1 MIRSLLAIAGLLLAL
16 STPVWAADY
25 VLDKPHTQAEFTAVH
40 LAVSQVHGQIPLI
53 SGTATIGENN
63 LPTAIN
69 ATFDVTGVATNDSG
83 RDKSLRDSYFESA
96 TYPTMTFVER
106 QAKGKPAAFTL
117 IGDLTIHGV
126 TRPVTLAAQVIGSGI
141 IKGKKQIG
149 YNATTTIDRRDFGMT
164 FGPLLDGA
172 LIVGDQIKINI
183 ETDAIEQ

>member
-1 MIRSLLAIAGLLLAL
+1 MIRLSLIVAGLLLSL
-16 STPVWAADY
+16 GTPVWAADF
-25 VLDKPHTQAEFTAVH
+25 VLDKPHTQAEFVAVH

-53 SGTATIGENN
+53 SGTATIGANN

-69 ATFDVTGVATNDSG
+69 ATFDVTGVATNDAN
-83 RDKSLRDSYFESA
+83 RDKSLRDSYFEAA

-106 QAKGKPAAFTL
+106 QAKGTPAAFTL
-117 IGDLTIHGV
+117 TGDLTIHGV
-126 TRPVTLAAQVIGSGI
+126 TKPVTLKAQVIGSGI

-172 LIVGDQIKINI
+172 LIVGDTITINI

>member
-1 MIRSLLAIAGLLLAL
+1 MIRSSLAL
-16 STPVWAADY
+16 AVLLFALAAPVSAADF

-53 SGTATIGENN
+53 SGSATIGDNN

-69 ATFDVTGVATNDSG
+69 ATFDVAGVATNDSG
-83 RDKSLRDSYFESA
+83 RDKSLRDSYFETA
-96 TYPTMTFVER
+96 KYPTMTFVER
-106 QAKGKPAAFTL
+106 QAKGTPKAFTL
-117 IGDLTIHGV
+117 TGDLTIHGV
-126 TRPVTLAAQVIGSGI
+126 TKPVTLQAHMIGSGV

-149 YNATTTIDRRDFGMT
+149 YNGTTTIDRRDFGMT

-172 LIVGDQIKINI
+172 LIVGNEITINV